1 MKTRHLQFLVRF
13 LYAVA
18 TVVFLMSAPAGCKPA
33 PPPPK
38 PTPKPVAITV
48 ELQVFS
54 MARAQAVE
62 TVFGKPTGTDF
73 ADVLKTV
80 QALVAAKKATLV
92 ATPSVTTISGQ
103 KATIESIL
111 EHRYPTE
118 FEPPQIP
125 QQIGVGTTKVTRTTT
140 VTEETTTVPRT
151 SNTPTAFDTRNMGLT
166 LEIEPVAT
174 EDRKEIQISLVPQI
188 IALQGTVKYKTD
200 NNGEIEQP
208 EFYTKKIQ
216 TAVLVKNGGIAFLG
230 TLEPDRTLSKDEDLT
245 EVIFLRATVR

>member
-13 LYAVA
+13 LCAVA
-18 TVVFLMSAPAGCKPA
+18 AVVFLISAPAGCK
-33 PPPPK
+33 PPPK

-54 MARAQAVE
+54 MARTQAVE
-62 TVFGKPTGTDF
+62 TVFAKPTGTNF
-73 ADVLKTV
+73 ADVLRTV
-80 QALVAAKKATLV
+80 EALVAAKKATLV
-92 ATPSVTTISGQ
+92 ATPSVTTMSGE
-103 KATIESIL
+103 KATIESLL

-125 QQIGVGTTKVTRTTT
+125 QQIGTGGTTTKVTTTT
-140 VTEETTTVPRT
+140 SVTEETTTVPRT
-151 SNTPTAFDTRNMGLT
+151 SSTPTAFDTRNMGLT
-166 LEIEPVAT
+166 LEVEPVAS
-174 EDRKEIQISLVPQI
+174 EDRKEIHISLVPQI
-188 IALQGTVKYKTD
+188 VALQGTVKYKTD

-208 EFYTKKIQ
+208 EFYTKKIR

-230 TLEPDRTLSKDEDLT
+230 TLEPDRTLSKGEDLT